1 MKLPRPTHQEQV
13 AAFRQGV
20 IGDLL
25 AQNLARGELVEDL
38 RQRAERWYLP
48 PGCDAPRRFH
58 YKTLQRW
65 YYLAKADASQG
76 LLPASRARGFALS
89 LSSEQRD
96 LLLRMRIEHPSV
108 AAELILSEAL
118 RHGIVA
124 KDQLSLPTLR
134 RFFASQGL
142 TRVSQR
148 REKRADIQRRRWQAA
163 SPGDLWHADVCH
175 VSRHDELSRHWKAK
189 VHGILDDASRYALA
203 LEARLQET
211 EYDLL
216 VVFCGALLKHPPP
229 DAFYVDNG
237 ACYRGDVL
245 ALVCQRLGIRLI
257 RARPYS
263 PEARGTMERYWR
275 TMRQRCTDLPSSG
288 ASLHDLNQALWA
300 WVDVDYNRRPHAGL
314 MGDTPR
320 SCYMDSLASQ
330 RAPLTPR
337 ELARA
342 LEVEQKRRVLKD
354 ATFSIDGVR
363 YEVSG
368 RHLAGKRIS
377 AWTDGLTGK
386 LLRVTW
392 QDQPVRAGLCDP
404 VANRSRPR
412 PKTPDPAPTRETTP
426 FDPIAALLQKAR
438 EEVPHD

>member
-1 MKLPRPTHQEQV
+1 MKLPRPTHQEQI

-25 AQNLARGELVEDL
+25 AQNLVRGELVEEL
-38 RQRAERWYLP
+38 HRRAERWYLP

-58 YKTLQRW
+58 PKTLQRW
-65 YYLAKADASQG
+65 YYLAKEDASRG
-76 LLPASRARGFALS
+76 LLPASRACGFALS
-89 LSSEQRD
+89 LSSEQRE
-96 LLLRMRIEHPSV
+96 LLLRMRAEHPSV
-108 AAELILSEAL
+108 AAELLLVEAI

-124 KDQLSLPTLR
+124 KDQLSLSTLR
-134 RFFASQGL
+134 RLFASQGL

-175 VSRHDELSRHWKAK
+175 VGLLDEVSRPWKAK
-189 VHGILDDASRYALA
+189 VHGILDDASRYAVA
-203 LEARLQET
+203 LVARLQET
-211 EYDLL
+211 ERDLL
-216 VVFCGALLKHPPP
+216 EVFCGALLKHPPP
-229 DAFYVDNG
+229 LAFYVDNG
-237 ACYRGDVL
+237 SCYRGDVL
-245 ALVCQRLGIRLI
+245 ALICQRLGIRLI
-257 RARPYS
+257 HARPYS
-263 PEARGTMERYWR
+263 PEARGTQERYWR
-275 TMRQRCTDLPSSG
+275 TMRQRCTDLLPPC
-288 ASLHDLNQALWA
+288 ASLHDLNQTLWA
-300 WVDVDYNRRPHAGL
+300 WVDADYNRRPHAGL

-330 RAPLTPR
+330 RAPLSPR

-342 LEVEQKRRVLKD
+342 LEVEQKRRIRKD
-354 ATFSIDGVR
+354 ATFSLDGVL

-368 RHLAGKRIS
+368 RHLAGKQLS
-377 AWTDGLTGK
+377 VWTDGLTGK
-386 LLRVTW
+386 LLRATW
-392 QDQPVRAGLCDP
+392 QDQPVRVGLCDP

-412 PKTPDPAPTRETTP
+412 PKTPAPAPFRKTTP